1 MNFVDRKADAQTGH
15 NSGAWK
21 MPGPLEDYIA
31 HFQEA
36 DKAARA
42 LRAAVGQLHLFA
54 AQAAQNLGVLGG
66 PFAKWPTQEEL
77 MAMYRELQEKE
88 APLAAEYARLP
99 QEFKQYAPNPNSV
112 GHGTPVQRGGAPSGY
127 GR

>member
-1 MNFVDRKADAQTGH
+1 MNFVDREAGAQVGH

-42 LRAAVGQLHLFA
+42 LHTAAGQLHTFV
-54 AQAAQNLGVLGG
+54 AQVAQSPGILGG

-77 MAMYRELQEKE
+77 MALYREMQTKT
-88 APLAAEYARLP
+88 APLMAEYNRLP
-99 QEFKQYAPNPNSV
+99 QEFRQYAPSPDSA
-112 GHGTPVQRGGAPSGY
+112 GRGSPPQRGGPL
-127 GR
+127 R